1 MGMLV
6 FIPALILGQY
16 LTGWIRALFDYIYY
30 HIRGA
35 FCVRVAGIFIRWD
48 KDLYDPVKPG
58 KMKFTV
64 SRLNQFYPMVTMTYP
79 ATKIRRTDVFPIIL
93 YTVMAIATMGLFL
106 FLTAAKH
113 YLFDDTL
120 LMEFIC
126 GLLAG
131 SGCVF
136 TSSAYYGM
144 KGAFSKNGL
153 AEKRKEMTM
162 SMAVAKSPDDL
173 VLRPFDYPSY
183 GSASVAE
190 KLSYMITFYGV
201 AEMKNDLMAMAECV
215 NTMVRLGTGML
226 TDAGHF
232 YLDSELFAYYSFR
245 QKDPVL
251 ARRYYE
257 HSKKNIDADM
267 DGNGRRRL
275 AYYAFYI
282 LEDRELAR
290 RYAQEGLR
298 ALTVS
303 DPRVAPV
310 SRDFE
315 EKMLNYLLSQ
325 IDE

>member
-35 FCVRVAGIFIRWD
+35 FYVRVAGIFIRWD